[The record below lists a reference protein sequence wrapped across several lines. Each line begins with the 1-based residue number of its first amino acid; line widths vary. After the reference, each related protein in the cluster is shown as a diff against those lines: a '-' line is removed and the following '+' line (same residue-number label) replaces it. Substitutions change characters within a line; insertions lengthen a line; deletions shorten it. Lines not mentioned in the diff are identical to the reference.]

1 MPRQRSPKRDLAY
14 QLWIKSNGEKKL
26 KDIAVEVGVSEGQ
39 IRKWKNIDNWNGN
52 VTNAK
57 SYVAKQK
64 EQKKK
69 RAIAKDVEQ
78 VMNNP
83 ELTEKQKLF
92 CLYYIKSFNATRA
105 YQKAYGCDYET
116 AMRCGSR
123 LLRNVDVKNEIQ
135 CLKQNRLNR
144 ELLDESDIFQKY
156 IDIAFADITDFVSF
170 GRKEVEV
177 IGLYGP
183 IMVKDEND
191 EKVPLRQV
199 INTVDIKES
208 TEVDGTLITEISQSK
223 SGVKIKLGD
232 RMKALEWLAEHMDL
246 ATAEQK
252 ARVDKMYAEISKI
265 NNDNTGDNDMVMEF
279 IKAMRQND

>member
-14 QLWIKSNGEKKL
+14 QLWLKSNGERKL
-26 KDIAVEVGVSEGQ
+26 KDIAAEVGVSEGQ
-39 IRKWKNIDNWNGN
+39 IRKWKNVDNWNGN
-52 VTNAK
+52 VTNSQK
-57 SYVAKQK
+57 NITKQK
-64 EQKKK
+64 EQEKK

-92 CLYYIKSFNATRA
+92 CLYYIKSFNATKA
-105 YQKAYGCDYET
+105 YQKAYGCDYEI

-170 GRKEVEV
+170 GRKEVDV

-183 IMVKDEND
+183 VMIKDENG

-223 SGVKIKLGD
+223 GGVKIKLGD
-232 RMKALEWLAEHMDL
+232 RMKALEWLADHMDM
-246 ATAEQK
+246 ATEEQK
-252 ARVDKMYAEISKI
+252 ARINKINAEISKLKGEET
-265 NNDNTGDNDMVMEF
+265 NDNDAVMEF
-279 IKAMRQND
+279 IKAMRKND

>member
-14 QLWIKSNGEKKL
+14 QLWLKSNGEKKL

-265 NNDNTGDNDMVMEF
+265 DNDNTEDNDMVMEF

>member
-1 MPRQRSPKRDLAY
+1 MPRQRSPKRDLAC
-14 QLWIKSNGEKKL
+14 QLWLKSNGEKKL

-199 INTVDIKES
+199 VNTVDIKES
-208 TEVDGTLITEISQSK
+208 TEVDGTLITEIIQSK

-232 RMKALEWLAEHMDL
+232 RMKALEWLADHMGM
-246 ATAEQK
+246 ATEEQK
-252 ARVDKMYAEISKI
+252 ARINKINAEISKLKGEET
-265 NNDNTGDNDMVMEF
+265 NDNDAVMEF
-279 IKAMRQND
+279 IKAMRKND